1 MLALVTGAGGFLGQ
15 ALVRALVG
23 RGDRVRALVRR
34 PEPDLHRLPA
44 VGQHLPAV
52 ETLLGDATDPAA
64 LARAVRGV
72 EVVFHLAGVRRAA
85 ERDEFFRINVGSTRL
100 LLDACLSGAP
110 GLRRFVL
117 AGSRA
122 ASPPS
127 ATGCREEEPAR
138 PAEAYGESKAE
149 AERVAMQY
157 LDRLPV
163 TVARPPRIMG
173 PGDRENLLFFTLA
186 RRGWALR
193 FGRDAPL
200 SWIDV
205 DDCAAGLLPLG
216 DHPEAVGQA
225 FFLASDERTSV
236 EGLFL
241 AAAAA
246 LGVTPRRVRV
256 PGPVLSAAAALADAV
271 TRLTGRTLP
280 LDRKLARQLLAP
292 GWVCDTQKARA
303 RLGFE
308 AATPLAE
315 SIRRAAAWYR
325 ARGLV

>member
-15 ALVRALVG
+15 ALVRALSAR
-23 RGDRVRALVRR
+23 RGRVRALVRR
-34 PEPDLHRLPA
+34 PEPALELP
-44 VGQHLPAV
+44 GV
-52 ETLLGDATDPAA
+52 ETISGDVTDPAC
-64 LARAVRGV
+64 LARAVEGV
-72 EVVFHLAGVRRAA
+72 QVVFHLAGVRRAT
-85 ERDEFFRINVGSTRL
+85 ERDEFFRLNVGSTRL
-100 LLDACLSGAP
+100 LLDACVERAP

-127 ATGCREEEPAR
+127 MTGCREEEPPR

-149 AERVAMQY
+149 AERVAFQY

-173 PGDRENLLFFTLA
+173 PGDRENLLFFKIA

-193 FGRDAPL
+193 FGADAPL

-205 DDCAAGLLPLG
+205 DDCARGLLLLAER
-216 DHPEAVGQA
+216 PEAVGQP

-246 LGVTPRRVRV
+246 LGVAPRRLAI
-256 PGPVLSAAAALADAV
+256 PGPVLSAAAAAADLA
-271 TRLTGRTLP
+271 TRATGRRLP
-280 LDRKLARQLLAP
+280 LNAKLARQLLAP
-292 GWVCDTQKARA
+292 GWVCDTAKARS

-308 AATPLAE
+308 APTSLAA
-315 SIRRAAAWYR
+315 SIGRAADWYR
-325 ARGLV
+325 AAGWL